1 MPKDQKPQEPE
12 KEHFSFSSQASEPKL
27 EPKSSASLHADFNS
41 YVALSRHVKGLSD
54 AEKIKFAAKYDI
66 KYKDVSEIRGNANR
80 KYNS

>member
-1 MPKDQKPQEPE
+1 MPKDQKAQETE
-12 KEHFSFSSQASEPKL
+12 KEGFSLPKASEPKL